1 MPQVR
6 QPARGEERP
15 LRTLH
20 RLRPLR
26 DQRVRLLAVH
36 QEGQGARPAVGRDL
50 QRVRRADGH
59 QDRPLWRVPRLPA
72 LSGLRLFDL
81 EQAGRRSLSQ
91 LRFRRDGRGEVQDDG
106 RDDTQMSE
114 VRAPN
119 SGGSRDSGSGR
130 GGIVGA
136 RRIGM
141 DVGAQH
147 AEPLPSKSVPVV
159 GGGLAGC
166 EAAWALAE
174 RGVRVTLHE
183 MRPVR
188 MTPAHQ
194 TDRLAEL
201 VCSNT
206 FKSVEPKHAHGL
218 LKAEMRLLGS
228 IVLQAAD
235 EARIPGGSALA
246 VDRVV
251 FATRVQERV
260 LGHPNITLHRGE
272 IAALPSPG
280 IVATG
285 PLTSDALADAI
296 AQRLGVASLAF
307 FDAIAPI
314 VSADSLDLTRLFKLS
329 RYGKGGGDDYWNAPF
344 IKEAYDAFVAAL
356 LAGEQYVPGH
366 EWDKVPYFEGCLPVE
381 EMAQRGPETLR
392 FGPMKPVGLVDPKAG
407 ARGQPYAVVQLRQ
420 EDRAAQMWNLVGF
433 QTRLKTGAQQRILR
447 TIPGLENAE
456 CLRYGSIHRNSYLK
470 APQALTPRLS
480 SRDDPQ
486 LLFAGQL
493 TGVEGYTESAATG
506 IVAGINLARLL
517 GGEEPVVP
525 PPTTMLGALY
535 RYLRETEPGRFQ
547 PMNANFGLVEPLENA
562 PRDKFKKKEALAE
575 RALRDM
581 KEFSVS
587 LGCSQAE
594 ACARQSIVLKD
605 NVGRAHPSGC
615 EPS

>member
-1 MPQVR
+1 
-6 QPARGEERP
+6 
-15 LRTLH
+15 
-20 RLRPLR
+20 
-26 DQRVRLLAVH
+26 
-36 QEGQGARPAVGRDL
+36 
-50 QRVRRADGH
+50 
-59 QDRPLWRVPRLPA
+59 
-72 LSGLRLFDL
+72 
-81 EQAGRRSLSQ
+81 
-91 LRFRRDGRGEVQDDG
+91 
-106 RDDTQMSE
+106 
-114 VRAPN
+114 
-119 SGGSRDSGSGR
+119 
-130 GGIVGA
+130 
-136 RRIGM
+136 M
-141 DVGAQH
+141 DVRAQH
-147 AEPLPSKSVPVV
+147 AAPLPSKSVHVV

-206 FKSVEPKHAHGL
+206 FKSVEPQHAHGL

-272 IAALPSPG
+272 ITALPSRG

-329 RYGKGGGDDYWNAPF
+329 RYGKGSGDDYWNAPF
-344 IKEAYDAFVAAL
+344 TKEAYDAFVAAL
-356 LAGEQYVPGH
+356 RAGEQYVPGH

-392 FGPMKPVGLVDPKAG
+392 FGPMKPVGLVDPKTG
-407 ARGQPYAVVQLRQ
+407 REPYAVVQLRQ

-433 QTRLKTGAQQRILR
+433 QTRLKTGAQQKIFRM
-447 TIPGLENAE
+447 IPGLEQAE
-456 CLRYGSIHRNSYLK
+456 FLRCGSIHRNSYLN
-470 APQALTPRLS
+470 APAALTPHLS
-480 SRDDPQ
+480 AKDDPQ

-506 IVAGINLARLL
+506 MMAGINLARLL
-517 GGEEPVVP
+517 AGEEPILP

-535 RYLRETEPGRFQ
+535 RHLRETEPKRFQ
-547 PMNANFGLVEPLENA
+547 PMNANFGLMEPMEHA
-562 PRDKFKKKEALAE
+562 PKDKFKKKEALAE
-575 RALRDM
+575 RAQRDM
-581 KEFSVS
+581 AEFVRPM
-587 LGCSQAE
+587 GAE
-594 ACARQSIVLKD
+594 IPA
-605 NVGRAHPSGC
+605 
-615 EPS
+615 